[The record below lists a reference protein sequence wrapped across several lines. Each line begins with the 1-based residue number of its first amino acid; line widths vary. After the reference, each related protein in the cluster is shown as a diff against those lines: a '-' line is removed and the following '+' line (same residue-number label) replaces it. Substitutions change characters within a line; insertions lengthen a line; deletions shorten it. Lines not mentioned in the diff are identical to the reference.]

1 MKLVAEMAESRLLR
15 FVVVG
20 VVNTAVGFMIYAL
33 MLWVGLNY
41 AAAAAV
47 ATVLG
52 MLFNFKSTGW
62 LVFGSSE
69 NRLLLRFVAVYGVLY
84 LVNVFALTALTS
96 MGLSAYSAGLVTLLP
111 AALLSYVL
119 NKTLVF
125 RAVS

>member
-1 MKLVAEMAESRLLR
+1 MKFVAEIADSRLLR

-20 VVNTAVGFMIYAL
+20 VFNTAVGYTIYVL

-41 AAAAAV
+41 AVAAAV
-47 ATVLG
+47 GTVLG

-69 NRLLLRFVAVYGVLY
+69 NRLLLRFMAVYGVVY
-84 LVNVFALTALTS
+84 LVNVLALTALTS

-125 RAVS
+125 RAVA